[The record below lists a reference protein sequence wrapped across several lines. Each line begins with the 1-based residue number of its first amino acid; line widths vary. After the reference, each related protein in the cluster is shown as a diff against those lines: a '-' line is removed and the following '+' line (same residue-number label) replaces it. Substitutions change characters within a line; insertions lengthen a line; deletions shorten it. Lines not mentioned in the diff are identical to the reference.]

1 MLGGN
6 DTTMV
11 TLTWALSLLL
21 NNRHALQRVQD
32 ELDVHVGR
40 QRQVDESDLKNLVYL
55 QAVVK

>member
-1 MLGGN
+1 MG
-6 DTTMV
+6 
-11 TLTWALSLLL
+11 TLFTAEQPT
-21 NNRHALQRVQD
+21 RPQRVQD